1 MAIVNFFR
9 SSATRFLLVFLIL
22 SQMSNS
28 LLVFDLID
36 IREKIVLNNDFDNNS
51 KEDKNNTDIME
62 ESKILEEDNHSFFF
76 FCESSSINYLVKN
89 LIEVSN
95 SKDSPPPEI
104 NS

>member
-1 MAIVNFFR
+1 MTIGNFFR

-22 SQMSNS
+22 SQMSNA

-36 IREKIVLNNDFDNNS
+36 IREKIVLNNDVDNNS

-62 ESKILEEDNHSFFF
+62 EFKILEENYHSFFF
-76 FCESSSINYLVKN
+76 FNESLTTNYVVQN
-89 LIEVSN
+89 FFEVSN
-95 SKDSPPPEI
+95 SKDFPPPEI